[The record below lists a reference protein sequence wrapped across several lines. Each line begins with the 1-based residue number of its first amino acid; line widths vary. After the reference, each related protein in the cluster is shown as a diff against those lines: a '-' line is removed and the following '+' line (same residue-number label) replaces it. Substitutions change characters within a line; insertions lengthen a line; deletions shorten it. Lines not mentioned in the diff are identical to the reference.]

1 MAGRN
6 EDGNRRQKSK
16 LDKCIDATSEIRL
29 IGKRVSLV
37 RDVLNGALEGSQERE
52 TKKKIR
58 LSIEVL
64 QRDIEPSLSSSANV
78 VAPIPNMGYATKRWN
93 SIKKQQNQKLA
104 VITNKN
110 AKVAPSGSSDAVA
123 ALKKVVSGSKPLP
136 PIRKASEAKQ
146 LLKS

>member
-6 EDGNRRQKSK
+6 ENGNRRQKSK

-58 LSIEVL
+58 LSIEAL
-64 QRDIEPSLSSSANV
+64 QRDIVPSLSSSANV
-78 VAPIPNMGYATKRWN
+78 VKHGICHEVLEFNLKN
-93 SIKKQQNQKLA
+93 
-104 VITNKN
+104 NKTR
-110 AKVAPSGSSDAVA
+110 S
-123 ALKKVVSGSKPLP
+123 
-136 PIRKASEAKQ
+136 
-146 LLKS
+146 